1 VIVRRIPMLAVTL
14 AAAIGIGVAAR
25 DDRPGQAPTF
35 ATRPLPWMPA
45 VTTGPVLTTTWFCPG
60 VPATGAEGTGGEF
73 VVSNSTDAPLNARI
87 TLLAGA
93 GQSVVQS
100 VEVPAFGRTTIDA
113 ATAIVAPFVGA
124 TVEVD
129 GNGVLVEQRST
140 EAAGTSI
147 AACTPAPSS
156 NWYLAEGFTADDSTE
171 QLVLT
176 NPFDQDVIVDI
187 GFATDDGTREPSA
200 LQGFPI
206 APRSVQVIDVDSI
219 AARDEPQVAVTV
231 DAQRGAML
239 LVGRAQLYNGGGRL
253 GYSMTLASPVARS
266 QWWFANGLKGAGVN
280 ERYSIYN
287 PGDDDV
293 QVQPLYLGIA
303 SDVQVAVDPI
313 TVPAGELVTYSSDA
327 VTGLPDGRHGML
339 FDTQDAG
346 QALVI
351 ERAIT
356 RTIDDIP
363 TTSVLLGGLPRG
375 EDALIATVW
384 TLGIGPGEPTEDALF
399 VYNTTNAAAT
409 VTVQAVTPAGLVNVP
424 GLEALDLPAAGI
436 LPVALVDAAA
446 LDAQLVI
453 QSTAPVFVERSI
465 PREVGAQGR
474 SSSWAVPVVG

>member
-1 VIVRRIPMLAVTL
+1 
-14 AAAIGIGVAAR
+14 
-25 DDRPGQAPTF
+25 
-35 ATRPLPWMPA
+35 
-45 VTTGPVLTTTWFCPG
+45 
-60 VPATGAEGTGGEF
+60 
-73 VVSNSTDAPLNARI
+73 
-87 TLLAGA
+87 LLAGA
-93 GQSVVQS
+93 DQSVVQS
-100 VEVPAFGRTTIDA
+100 IEVPALGRSTIDPGA
-113 ATAIVAPFVGA
+113 AIVAPFVSA
-124 TVEVD
+124 TIEID
-129 GNGVLVEQRST
+129 GTGGLVEQRAT

-147 AACTPAPSS
+147 AACTTTPSS

-206 APRSVQVIDVDSI
+206 APRSMQVIDVDSI

-231 DAQRGAML
+231 DAQRGATL

-266 QWWFANGLKGAGVN
+266 QWWFANGLKGEGVT

-303 SDVQVAVDPI
+303 SDVQVVVDPI
-313 TVPAGELVTYSSDA
+313 TVPAGELVTYTSDTVA
-327 VTGLPDGRHGML
+327 GLPDGRHGIL
-339 FDTQDAG
+339 FDTQDTG
-346 QALVI
+346 HELVI

-384 TLGIGPGEPTEDALF
+384 TLGIGPGEPTEDALL
-399 VYNTTNAAAT
+399 VYNTTNADAT

-436 LPVALVDAAA
+436 LPIALVDPAA

-465 PREVGAQGR
+465 PREAGAQGR
-474 SSSWAVPVVG
+474 SSSWALPVVG